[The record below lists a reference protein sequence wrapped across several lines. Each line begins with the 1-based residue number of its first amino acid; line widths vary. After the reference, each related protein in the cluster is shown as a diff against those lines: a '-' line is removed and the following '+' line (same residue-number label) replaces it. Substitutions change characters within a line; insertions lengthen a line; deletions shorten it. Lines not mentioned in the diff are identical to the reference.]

1 MESFLNDIPVFS
13 RTFQVLWGSSPAH
26 INREGNAII
35 PNHVFW
41 ILFLCCSIYI
51 YLSIFISISF
61 FFFYGKDME
70 SQFFADKT
78 IYGQGSPACIITKY
92 CQLHNVFTIN
102 LFPSESFPERDFVL
116 AC

>member
-1 MESFLNDIPVFS
+1 MQLYRTMSSGYCFS
-13 RTFQVLWGSSPAH
+13 VAPS
-26 INREGNAII
+26 I
-35 PNHVFW
+35 
-41 ILFLCCSIYI
+41 SIYL
-51 YLSIFISISF
+51 YLYLYLF

>member
-1 MESFLNDIPVFS
+1 
-13 RTFQVLWGSSPAH
+13 
-26 INREGNAII
+26 
-35 PNHVFW
+35 
-41 ILFLCCSIYI
+41 
-51 YLSIFISISF
+51 
-61 FFFYGKDME
+61 ME